1 MVRYSLAEIQCFVS
15 HELIDTVYKAAC
27 TGMELRHL
35 RYFVTLAESLH
46 FGKAAAKLQ
55 IAQPSLSHQIQQLE
69 AELQTTLLQRTRRR
83 VELTEAG
90 RMFFEEARD
99 ILARSDRAAMVARRA
114 GRGDAVKLRVG
125 VGYCMDHVNAT
136 KAVGLFDRAHDHV
149 HVELH
154 TMAVAPQIEALKE
167 GRLDIGF
174 VRPPVNDAAL
184 IGEVLV
190 REPFVA
196 ALPAKHRLAKK
207 KSVAL
212 SALGQDPFVLPPRQ
226 AVPVYHDLVLRACR
240 EAGFIPNA
248 PHEAD
253 HVLLMLGMVAAGT
266 SIALVPASARQVEQ
280 TGVTYATLRPSHALL
295 ETVVTWRRNETSV
308 FVEQFLEIAR
318 QLIAR
323 S

>member
-1 MVRYSLAEIQCFVS
+1 
-15 HELIDTVYKAAC
+15 
-27 TGMELRHL
+27 MELRHL
-35 RYFVTLAESLH
+35 RYFVTLAETLH
-46 FGKAAAKLQ
+46 FGQAAAKLG

-69 AELQTTLLQRTRRR
+69 AELQATLLRRTKRR
-83 VELTEAG
+83 VELTDAG
-90 RMFFEEARD
+90 RIFLEEARD
-99 ILARSDRAAMVARRA
+99 ILARSDRAAVVTRRA

-136 KAVGLFDRAHDHV
+136 KAVGLFDRAHEHV

-154 TMAVAPQIEALKE
+154 TMAVGPQIDALKT

-184 IGEVLV
+184 MGEVLL

-196 ALPAKHRLAKK
+196 ALPARHRLAKN

-212 SALGQDPFVLPPRQ
+212 SALAEEPFVLPPRQ

-266 SIALVPASARQVEQ
+266 GIALVPASARQVEQ
-280 TGVTYATLRPSHALL
+280 AGVTYARLRPAHALL
-295 ETVVTWRRNETSV
+295 ETVVTWRRNETSL
-308 FVEQFLEIAR
+308 FVEEFLQIAR
-318 QLIAR
+318 QVMVR

>member
-1 MVRYSLAEIQCFVS
+1 
-15 HELIDTVYKAAC
+15 
-27 TGMELRHL
+27 MELRHL
-35 RYFVTLAESLH
+35 RYFVTLADTLH
-46 FGKAAAKLQ
+46 FGHAAAKLQ

-69 AELQTTLLQRTRRR
+69 AELQATLLRRTKRR

-90 RMFFEEARD
+90 RIFLDEARD
-99 ILARSDRAAMVARRA
+99 ILARSDRAALVARRA

-125 VGYCMDHVNAT
+125 VGYCMDHMNAT
-136 KAVGLFDRAHDHV
+136 RAVGLFDRAHGQV

-154 TMAVAPQIEALKE
+154 TLAVAAQIEALKD

-174 VRPPVNDAAL
+174 VRPPLNDAAL
-184 IGEVLV
+184 MSEVLV

-207 KSVAL
+207 KSLAL
-212 SALGQDPFVLPPRQ
+212 SALGQEPFVLPPRQ

-266 SIALVPASARQVEQ
+266 GVALVPASARQVVQ

-295 ETVVTWRRNETSV
+295 ETVVTRRRNETSV
-308 FVEQFLEIAR
+308 SVEQFLEIAR
-318 QLIAR
+318 QLMAGP
-323 S
+323 

>member
-1 MVRYSLAEIQCFVS
+1 MIQCFLGP
-15 HELIDTVYKAAC
+15 ELIDTIYEAPGTTV
-27 TGMELRHL
+27 ELRHL
-35 RYFVTLAESLH
+35 RYFVMLAESLH
-46 FGKAAAKLQ
+46 FGHAAAKLQ

-69 AELQTTLLQRTRRR
+69 AELQTTLLRRTRRR

-90 RMFFEEARD
+90 RIFLEEARD
-99 ILARSDRAAMVARRA
+99 ILARSDRAAVVARRA

-125 VGYCMDHVNAT
+125 VGYCMDHMNAT
-136 KAVGLFDRAHDHV
+136 RIVGLFNRARDHV
-149 HVELH
+149 HMELH
-154 TMAVAPQIEALKE
+154 TMAVAPQIDALKE
-167 GRLDIGF
+167 GRLDVGF
-174 VRPPVNDAAL
+174 VRAPVNDAAL
-184 IGEVLV
+184 NGEVLV

-196 ALPAKHRLAKK
+196 ALPLSHRVAKR

-212 SALGQDPFVLPPRQ
+212 SALAQEAFVLPPRP

-266 SIALVPASARQVEQ
+266 GIALVPASARKVKHA
-280 TGVTYATLRPSHALL
+280 GVTYVTLRQSHALL
-295 ETVVTWRRNETSV
+295 ETVVTWRRDDTSSLV
-308 FVEQFLEIAR
+308 DEFLNIAR
-318 QLIAR
+318 QLMAA

>member
-1 MVRYSLAEIQCFVS
+1 V
-15 HELIDTVYKAAC
+15 
-27 TGMELRHL
+27 ELRHL
-35 RYFVTLAESLH
+35 RYFVTLAETLH
-46 FGKAAAKLQ
+46 FGQAAAKLQ

-69 AELQTTLLQRTRRR
+69 AELQATLLRRTQRR

-90 RMFFEEARD
+90 GIFLEEARD
-99 ILARSDRAAMVARRA
+99 ILARSDRAALVTRRA

-136 KAVGLFDRAHDHV
+136 RTVGLFDRAHEHV

-154 TMAVAPQIEALKE
+154 TMAVGPQIDALKT

-184 IGEVLV
+184 MGEVLL

-196 ALPAKHRLAKK
+196 ALPVRHRLAKK
-207 KSVAL
+207 KFVAL
-212 SALGQDPFVLPPRQ
+212 SALAEEPFVLPPRQ

-253 HVLLMLGMVAAGT
+253 HVLLMLGMVAAGAG
-266 SIALVPASARQVEQ
+266 IALVPASARQVEQ
-280 TGVTYATLRPSHALL
+280 AGVTYATLRPSHALL
-295 ETVVTWRRNETSV
+295 ETVVTWRRNDTSL
-308 FVEQFLEIAR
+308 FVEEFLQIAR
-318 QLIAR
+318 QVMVR